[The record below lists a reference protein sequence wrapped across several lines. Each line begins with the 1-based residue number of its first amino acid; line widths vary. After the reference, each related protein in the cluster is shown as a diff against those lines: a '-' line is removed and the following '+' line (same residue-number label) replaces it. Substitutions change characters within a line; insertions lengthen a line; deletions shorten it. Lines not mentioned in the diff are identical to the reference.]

1 MINVTQAPA
10 RPDLAPPITETSP
23 LTDSPPAYLLAQAA
37 VTPNDN
43 RRNSNGHTPA
53 DAASIA
59 PPADLPLVLESLL
72 LVAENPPTISQLAQV
87 THLPADT
94 IEQTL
99 AAMERA
105 NATRGIRVQ
114 RHGSTVRLVSA
125 PEAAPYVERF
135 LGLERPNRLSK
146 AALETLA
153 IIAYRQPITRP
164 GLEAVRGVSCDGPLG
179 TLRARELIEP
189 AGQLDTPGRPNLW
202 VTTPRFLEHFGLHGI
217 NDLPP
222 LPEHAPPAEP
232 ARLQFS
238 EALPNSGSKRGPD
251 PGANPGT
258 DGPNGRTITVVG
270 DRAGN
275 GTGNGATPV
284 SETEPSPEAVP
295 GLVPVS
301 GD

>member
-1 MINVTQAPA
+1 MTNATQAPA
-10 RPDLAPPITETSP
+10 RLDLSPPITETSP
-23 LTDSPPAYLLAQAA
+23 LTDIPPAYLLAQAA
-37 VTPNDN
+37 VAPNDR
-43 RRNSNGHTPA
+43 RRNSNGHA
-53 DAASIA
+53 GAAAVA

-72 LVAENPPTISQLAQV
+72 LVAEDPPTISQLAQV

-99 AAMERA
+99 AAMELT
-105 NATRGIRVQ
+105 NAARGIRMQ

-125 PEAAPYVERF
+125 PEAAPYIERF

-217 NDLPP
+217 NALPP
-222 LPEHAPPAEP
+222 LPEHAHPAEP
-232 ARLQFS
+232 AQVQFS
-238 EALPNSGSKRGPD
+238 EALPDSRSTRGPHH
-251 PGANPGT
+251 GANPGT

-270 DRAGN
+270 DSAED

-284 SETEPSPEAVP
+284 SETETSPEAVP
-295 GLVPVS
+295 GLVTVS

>member
-1 MINVTQAPA
+1 M
-10 RPDLAPPITETSP
+10 
-23 LTDSPPAYLLAQAA
+23 TDTPPAYLLAQAA
-37 VTPNDN
+37 AAP
-43 RRNSNGHTPA
+43 SGNGQNGNGQRPT
-53 DAASIA
+53 DASMEA
-59 PPADLPLVLESLL
+59 PPANLPLVLESLL
-72 LVAENPPTISQLAQV
+72 LVAEDPPTISQLAHV
-87 THLPADT
+87 TNLPADA
-94 IEQTL
+94 IEHAL

-114 RHGSTVRLVSA
+114 RHGSSARLVSA
-125 PEAAPYVERF
+125 AEAAPYIERF

-202 VTTPRFLEHFGLHGI
+202 VTTPRFLEHFGLRGI
-217 NDLPP
+217 DDLPP
-222 LPEHAPPAEP
+222 LPDHAPPAAP

-238 EALPNSGSKRGPD
+238 EALPDHAPDRGPD
-251 PGANPGT
+251 HGPDRKT
-258 DGPNGRTITVVG
+258 DGPNGRTAAVTPTGVG
-270 DRAGN
+270 H
-275 GTGNGATPV
+275 GAEPTT
-284 SETEPSPEAVP
+284 ETSANAALSAVP
-295 GLVPVS
+295 AS